1 MKLSTFMLEERFFK
15 IQTPLNPSREIAIR
29 EEFNDQEFDRF
40 EIGLHT
46 ISFYV
51 GDNKVCELS
60 HVKGKMV
67 GTDTRGGETIL
78 EPTSASRSKFDRYWK
93 PERVRPIYVE
103 PVELQ
108 IDETELAIISDL
120 KEARKYKNVS
130 IKRSPKIL
138 EEIDTLF
145 KKGFKKVLYIQA
157 APVDFDSFVSL
168 MVNLSDS
175 FKDDQKVGAVQG
187 YSRGV
192 STDAASVS
200 VEQNEW
206 DGFIINQKQWSIV
219 KGKVLK
225 AKTRNFTRSL
235 SVVFDEKKLVRLS
248 LDMSRNKQYTKSD
261 ARRKKFNV

>member
-1 MKLSTFMLEERFFK
+1 MPNLVTVVGRNTHILPHMLKHYEDK
-15 IQTPLNPSREIAIR
+15 VDKS
-29 EEFNDQEFDRF
+29 
-40 EIGLHT
+40 
-46 ISFYV
+46 YV
-51 GDNKVCELS
+51 V
-60 HVKGKMV
+60 VY
-67 GTDTRGGETIL
+67 R
-78 EPTSASRSKFDRYWK
+78 
-93 PERVRPIYVE
+93 
-103 PVELQ
+103 Q
-108 IDETELAIISDL
+108 SDDD
-120 KEARKYKNVS
+120 
-130 IKRSPKIL
+130 KIL